1 MSKGKTS
8 ISKASSYQET
18 AEFWSEHDLADF
30 WDKTEPAEFDVE
42 IESEKRYY
50 PLECELSHEVNK
62 IAHKRGISIETL
74 LNLWVKDKINEL
86 NKSLNLTKK

>member
-30 WDKTEPAEFDVE
+30 WDQTEPAEFEVD

-50 PLECELSHEVNK
+50 PLERELSIEVNK
-62 IAHKRGISIETL
+62 IAYRRGISTETL
-74 LNLWVKDKINEL
+74 LNLWVKDKISEL
-86 NKSLNLTKK
+86 SKPQ